1 MNLATVEIKAFVPA
15 RDFELSKRFYRDLGF
30 EVPWSSDDL
39 AYLHA
44 GDSSF
49 LLQKFY
55 NREHAENFMM
65 HLLVRDVE
73 AWWQHVVAQELVE
86 RYGVQA
92 EPPEDRPWAIRDFTL
107 TDPAGVLWRIGQ
119 NIPATQEEP
128 AMPDEQPKFEST
140 SLSGARFHDVDLRS
154 SSFDDVALAD
164 ASFSNVSFKGAKFAN
179 IDFRNVEISDANVA
193 GMTINGILM
202 TDLLYGKSP

>member
-30 EVPWSSDDL
+30 EIPWSSDDL

-55 NREHAENFMM
+55 NREHARNFMM

-73 AWWQHVVAQELVE
+73 AWWQHVVAQKLVE
-86 RYGVQA
+86 RYGVAADVAIHAPHREGDQRNHHAHILTTTRVLSA
-92 EPPEDRPWAIRDFTL
+92 EGL
-107 TDPAGVLWRIGQ
+107 TDKTRATTSPSCAELLPDVSGVHDPSIRGDLAVIEATHS
-119 NIPATQEEP
+119 IPKDLT
-128 AMPDEQPKFEST
+128 
-140 SLSGARFHDVDLRS
+140 ARSVNAPS
-154 SSFDDVALAD
+154 S
-164 ASFSNVSFKGAKFAN
+164 
-179 IDFRNVEISDANVA
+179 
-193 GMTINGILM
+193 
-202 TDLLYGKSP
+202 